1 MVIRANFAAFLLS
14 LPLSLLVVSQ
24 TPPPEVKKPAV
35 RVNYLNVC
43 APVDAEQKEIAAILA
58 RIPAKANFAADFE
71 VARGRS
77 TMQDAPPANWVR
89 VRREFSTVSPLLNVQ
104 YSISVDENRSVETLV
119 FRMRDPKEVMQIS
132 MEDSVSAAT
141 PATVVSTDTPAN
153 RIKIERFAKPSLGLA
168 RCEKTDQ
175 SAYEPLF
182 RSASLLLSSYRR
194 ALGVRATVPAEL
206 ARLGS
211 PGVRRQTGKISS
223 GNGNTGQKSRKSDR
237 APESG
242 NKPGTSQ

>member
-1 MVIRANFAAFLLS
+1 MVIRTTLAAFLLS
-14 LPLSLLVVSQ
+14 LPLSLFAVSQ
-24 TPPPEVKKPAV
+24 TPPLEVKKPAV

-43 APVDAEQKEIAAILA
+43 APAESEQKEIAAILA
-58 RIPAKANFAADFE
+58 RIPAKANFAPDFE
-71 VARGRS
+71 IARGRS
-77 TMQDAPPANWVR
+77 TMQDAPAANWVR
-89 VRREFSTVSPLLNVQ
+89 LRREFSTALPLLNVQ

-153 RIKIERFAKPSLGLA
+153 RVKIERFGKPSLGLA
-168 RCEKTDQ
+168 RCENTDQ

-182 RSASLLLSSYRR
+182 HSASLLLSSYRG
-194 ALGVRATVPAEL
+194 ALGIRATVPAEL
-206 ARLGS
+206 ARLVS
-211 PGVRRQTGKISS
+211 PGVRRQTGRSS
-223 GNGNTGQKSRKSDR
+223 PGNGNAGQKSRKASR